1 MKDFSSLN
9 DTFTLNNGYKIPCIG
24 FGTWQTPDGDTAV
37 NAVKDAVKLGY
48 KHIDT
53 AAIYGNE
60 VSIGKAIKESGIN
73 RNELFIT
80 SKVWNKERGYKTT
93 LAAFDK
99 TLNDLQLD
107 YLDLYLIHWPASQ
120 NQFKDWDNINLE
132 TWKAMTELY
141 KAGKIKS
148 IGVSNFMPHHLK
160 SLMETEVKPMV
171 NQIEFHPGFMQ
182 EETVKYCNDNNILI
196 EAWSPLGTGKMLN
209 NSTLK
214 EIAAKYNK
222 SAAQLCIRWCLQNN
236 TLPLPKSVTS
246 SRIKENTEIFDFNIS
261 DEDMKIINSMEYCG
275 GSGHHPD
282 KVSF

>member
-9 DTFTLNNGYKIPCIG
+9 DTFTLNNGYKIACIG

-148 IGVSNFMPHHLK
+148 IGVSNFMLHHLK

>member
-1 MKDFSSLN
+1 MSNFSSLS
-9 DTFTLNNGYKIPCIG
+9 DTLTLNNGYKIPCVG
-24 FGTWQTPDGDTAV
+24 FGTWQTPDGEVAIQS
-37 NAVKDAVKLGY
+37 VKDAISFGY

-60 VSIGKAIKESGIN
+60 VSIGKAIKESNAN

-80 SKVWNKERGYKTT
+80 SKVWNKERGYQTT
-93 LAAFDK
+93 LKAFEK

-107 YLDLYLIHWPASQ
+107 YLDLYLIHWPAAQ

-132 TWKAMTELY
+132 TWIAMTELY
-141 KAGKIKS
+141 KAGKIKA

-160 SLMETEVKPMV
+160 SLMETEIKPMV
-171 NQIEFHPGFMQ
+171 NQIEFHVGFMQ
-182 EETVKYCNDNNILI
+182 KETFKYCKDNNILV

-214 EIAAKYNK
+214 EIASKYNK

-246 SRIKENTEIFDFNIS
+246 ARIKENTEVFDFVIS
-261 DEDMKIINSMEYCG
+261 DEDMKTINAMEYFG
-275 GSGHHPD
+275 GSGLNPD
-282 KVSF
+282 KIDF

>member
-1 MKDFSSLN
+1 MFNSLK

-24 FGTWQTPDGDTAV
+24 FGTWQTPDGETAIKS
-37 NAVKDAVKLGY
+37 VKEAINLGY

-53 AAIYGNE
+53 AAAYGNE
-60 VSIGKAIKESGIN
+60 TSIGKAIKESGVN
-73 RNELFIT
+73 RSELFIT
-80 SKVWNKERGYKTT
+80 SKVWNKDRGYKTT
-93 LAAFDK
+93 LAAFEK
-99 TLNDLQLD
+99 TINDLQLD
-107 YLDLYLIHWPASQ
+107 YLDLYLIHWPASV
-120 NQFKDWDNINLE
+120 NKFNDWDNINLE
-132 TWKAMTELY
+132 TWRAMTELY

>member
-1 MKDFSSLN
+1 MKNFSSLN

-24 FGTWQTPDGDTAV
+24 FGTWQTPDGDVAV
-37 NAVKDAVKLGY
+37 NAVRDAINFGY

-53 AAIYGNE
+53 AAVYGNE
-60 VSIGKAIKESGIN
+60 ISVGKAIKEIKAN
-73 RNELFIT
+73 RNDLFIT

-93 LAAFDK
+93 LAAFEK

-132 TWKAMTELY
+132 TWRAMTELY

-160 SLMETEVKPMV
+160 SLMQTEIKPMV
-171 NQIEFHPGFMQ
+171 NQIEFHAGFMQ

-209 NSTLK
+209 NNTLK
-214 EIAAKYNK
+214 EIAKKYNK

-236 TLPLPKSVTS
+236 TLPLPKSVTA

-261 DEDMKIINSMEYCG
+261 DEDIKTINSMGYFG
-275 GSGHHPD
+275 GSELHPD
-282 KVSF
+282 KINF